1 MRMRRIYTNASM
13 SGRFK
18 IPCKSGDGRCL
29 PILGAV
35 LLCLSSACLG
45 ADVEF
50 SAEYTA
56 DILANV
62 SGGIDQGTRYVDN
75 LNLDIDVDVPGVFG
89 LRSGTIHVHGLYN
102 NGARF
107 SEELVGDLQV
117 TSNIDA
123 DEAWR
128 IFEFW
133 YEFAADDWSVRTG
146 LYDLNS
152 EFDANEAGGIFLNS
166 SHGIGAELAQTG
178 ENGPSIFPISS
189 LSLRAA
195 FQAESFTIRAAIL
208 DAVPGDPDDSS
219 SNKIRLDSDEGWL
232 TIAEIDIPVT
242 EASRL
247 WAGYWRY
254 TAEFEQ
260 PFGDGPD
267 KPNDGWYVGYESRF
281 SIGSHAASGFV
292 RYGQAEDR
300 VNLLRDYAG
309 AGIRLEGLFASRPED
324 QIGVAVASA
333 GAGGAYRDFLA
344 RQGEDP
350 GQRETTW
357 ELTYLATVNEHFAVQ
372 PNIQYVQ
379 DPSIAGY
386 TDDAWVVGLRLIV
399 GL

>member
-1 MRMRRIYTNASM
+1 M
-13 SGRFK
+13 SGKFK
-18 IPCKSGDGRCL
+18 NPSKFVGDRCL
-29 PILGAV
+29 VAIGAA
-35 LLCLSSACLG
+35 LLCPSLACLA

-50 SAEYTA
+50 SAEYTV

-62 SGGIDQGTRYVDN
+62 SGGIDHGTRYPDN
-75 LNLDIDVDVPGVFG
+75 LNLDLDVDVPGVLG
-89 LRSGTIHVHGLYN
+89 LRTGKVHLHGLYN
-102 NGARF
+102 NGTRF
-107 SEELVGDLQV
+107 AEELVGDMQV

-133 YEFAADDWSVRTG
+133 YEFRSDDWSIRSG

-152 EFDANEAGGIFLNS
+152 EFDAHDAGSIFLNS

-195 FQAESFTIRAAIL
+195 FQAESFTIRGAIL
-208 DAVPGDPDDSS
+208 DAVPGDPEDPS
-219 SNKIRLDSDEGWL
+219 SNRIRLDSDDGWL
-232 TIAEIDIPVT
+232 TIAEIDVPVT
-242 EASRL
+242 KASRL

-267 KPNDGWYVGYESRF
+267 IRNDGWYVGYESRF
-281 SIGSHAASGFV
+281 SIGPLAGSGFF
-292 RYGQAEDR
+292 RYGRAEDR
-300 VNLLRDYAG
+300 VNSLQDYAG
-309 AGIRLEGLFASRPED
+309 AGFRLDGLFAARPAD

-333 GAGGAYRDFLA
+333 GAGEPYRDYLA
-344 RQGEDP
+344 QQGEDP
-350 GQRETTW
+350 GRRETTW
-357 ELTYLATVNEHFAVQ
+357 ELTYLATINEHLIVQ

-379 DPSIAGY
+379 NPSIAGNI
-386 TDDAWVVGLRLIV
+386 DDAWVVGLRLIA
-399 GL
+399 GM